1 MMRLPS
7 LRVDGQV
14 ALVTGTGS
22 GIGQAC
28 VLALA
33 GAGATVVLTELPDR
47 LDAAETTA
55 RSAQEDYGAET
66 LTLPLDVTQLDS
78 INALVER
85 VIEDFGRIEVLVNNA
100 GINILKAAVDLTE
113 QEWDRVLEVNLKGL
127 FFTSQAV
134 GREMIKRKSGKI
146 INIASQMGVGGYYQ
160 RAAYC
165 ASKAGVVNLTR
176 ALAVEWARYGIRVN
190 CVAPTFVESATNA
203 TLFQDEEFF
212 RETVARIPLGRIAK
226 PADIVGAIIY
236 LASPASDMVSG
247 HTLLV
252 DGGWTAW

>member
-1 MMRLPS
+1 MQFPS
-7 LRVDGQV
+7 MRVDSQV
-14 ALVTGTGS
+14 ALITGTGI
-22 GIGQAC
+22 GIGQATA
-28 VLALA
+28 LALA
-33 GAGATVVLTELPDR
+33 AAGAHVALTERPDR
-47 LDAAETTA
+47 LAAAEETA
-55 RSAQEDYGAET
+55 QSATREYGVEA
-66 LTLPLDVTQLDS
+66 LVVPLDVTQLDQT
-78 INALVER
+78 AACVAAVMER
-85 VIEDFGRIEVLVNNA
+85 FGRIDILVNNA
-100 GINILKAAVDLTE
+100 GVNRLQPALEITE
-113 QEWDRVLEVNLKGL
+113 ADWDHIHGVNLKGV
-127 FFTSQAV
+127 FFMAQAV
-134 GREMIKRKSGKI
+134 GREMIARRSGKI